1 MSQVPHSLRKLP
13 AGPLLVHDGWTVAR
27 SDGKGGKGGKGGGS
41 KGGAVGASSSER
53 EALER
58 AFADVKPLGE
68 NTRKRVMPPAEN
80 PRASAREAGTAPPRP
95 VEPLRVEREGSGIV
109 LGKRGS
115 THSSILDALEDPRL
129 EIEAECDLHGRT
141 AREAEREVH
150 RFVRD
155 CQRNGNRW
163 VLIIVGKGLHSPDG
177 KGTLKGSIVEA
188 LSTRAPARF
197 VLAFRTAPR
206 HLGGTGAL
214 VARLV
219 DRL

>member
-1 MSQVPHSLRKLP
+1 MSQVPHRLRKLP
-13 AGPLLVHDGWTVAR
+13 DGPVPVHDGWTVAR
-27 SDGKGGKGGKGGGS
+27 SDGKGGKGGGPKGGS
-41 KGGAVGASSSER
+41 AGASSSDR

-68 NTRKRVMPPAEN
+68 NTKKRVMPPAES
-80 PRASAREAGTAPPRP
+80 PRASARAAGKAPPRP

-129 EIEAECDLHGRT
+129 EVEAECDLHGRT

-214 VARLV
+214 VARLL
-219 DRL
+219 DRV

>member
-27 SDGKGGKGGKGGGS
+27 SDGKGGKGGGS

-80 PRASAREAGTAPPRP
+80 PRASASEAGTAPPRP

-150 RFVRD
+150 RFVRN

-214 VARLV
+214 VARLL
-219 DRL
+219 DRV